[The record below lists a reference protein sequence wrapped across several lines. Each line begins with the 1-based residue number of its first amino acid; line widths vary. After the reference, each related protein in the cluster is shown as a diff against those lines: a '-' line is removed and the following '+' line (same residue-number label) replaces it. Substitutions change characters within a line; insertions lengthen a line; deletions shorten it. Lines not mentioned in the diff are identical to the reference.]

1 MEKMAT
7 FAFEKLVRDKTEQ
20 RMQDPEV
27 TLFKKQL
34 SELEYKKEL
43 CKKLQE
49 EVEEVVESNNK
60 EELFNELADVLEVIH
75 AFAKLNGQSIQ
86 DVEKVRKQRFDL
98 RGGFYNRVYI
108 TTMKAPKNHKYS
120 DYCRRAPKKYPQIG

>member
-1 MEKMAT
+1 MAT

-43 CKKLQE
+43 CKKKFLKMTSQI
-49 EVEEVVESNNK
+49 N
-60 EELFNELADVLEVIH
+60 FFVLSGVKIFFTKVSICRH
-75 AFAKLNGQSIQ
+75 AIAYF
-86 DVEKVRKQRFDL
+86 
-98 RGGFYNRVYI
+98 
-108 TTMKAPKNHKYS
+108 
-120 DYCRRAPKKYPQIG
+120 